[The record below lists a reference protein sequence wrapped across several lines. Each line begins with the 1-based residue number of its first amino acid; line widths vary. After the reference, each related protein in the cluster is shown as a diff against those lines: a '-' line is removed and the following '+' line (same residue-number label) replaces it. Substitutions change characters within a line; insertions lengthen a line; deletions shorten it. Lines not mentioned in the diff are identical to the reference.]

1 MIEVHNIIHQTID
14 DHMALVSKSTSFTKE
29 IAEISLRIFEVLENN
44 GGIFW
49 YGNGG
54 SAADA
59 QHMAAELVSRFK
71 LERRALKSQAL
82 TTDTSIITAI
92 GNDYHFDDIFK
103 RQVEAQVT
111 DKDLCI
117 GLSTS
122 GNSQNVLKGHRAA
135 QLVGATTVS
144 LLGSDGGVIR
154 DVSDHSIIVPS
165 KDTPRVQ
172 EVHTLV
178 AHIIC
183 DVVEQLVAGV
193 LQPSQIAEEI

>member
-92 GNDYHFDDIFK
+92 GNDLNGEIEVD
-103 RQVEAQVT
+103 
-111 DKDLCI
+111 
-117 GLSTS
+117 
-122 GNSQNVLKGHRAA
+122 GH
-135 QLVGATTVS
+135 T
-144 LLGSDGGVIR
+144 
-154 DVSDHSIIVPS
+154 
-165 KDTPRVQ
+165 
-172 EVHTLV
+172 
-178 AHIIC
+178 
-183 DVVEQLVAGV
+183 
-193 LQPSQIAEEI
+193 

>member
-1 MIEVHNIIHQTID
+1 MEFQSIINQSID
-14 DHMALVSKSTSFTKE
+14 DHMALVAQFVSFTKE
-29 IAEISLRIFEVLENN
+29 IETISLKIIETLENN

-71 LERRALKSQAL
+71 LERQAFKSQAL

-92 GNDYHFDDIFK
+92 GNDCHFDDIFK

-111 DKDLCI
+111 SKDLCI

-122 GNSQNVLKGHRAA
+122 GNSKNVFKGHQAA
-135 QLVGATTVS
+135 KAVGATTVS
-144 LLGSDGGVIR
+144 LLGCDGGVIKS
-154 DVSDHSIIVPS
+154 VSDYSIVVPS

-172 EVHTLV
+172 EVHTLIS
-178 AHIIC
+178 HIVC
-183 DVVEQLVAGV
+183 DIVERVMAGALVQVKDGAF
-193 LQPSQIAEEI
+193 A

>member
-1 MIEVHNIIHQTID
+1 MSKINKIINQSID
-14 DHMALVSKSTSFTKE
+14 DHMALVAQFVDFSKE
-29 IAEISLRIFEVLENN
+29 IETISLKIIEVLENQ

-71 LERRALKSQAL
+71 LERQAFKSQAL
-82 TTDTSIITAI
+82 TTDTSIMTAI
-92 GNDYHFDDIFK
+92 GNDYHFNDIFK

-111 DKDLCI
+111 SKDLCV

-122 GNSQNVLKGHRAA
+122 GNSKNVFKGHQAA
-135 QLVGATTVS
+135 KAVGATTFS
-144 LLGSDGGVIR
+144 LLGCDGGTIKS
-154 DVSDHSIIVPS
+154 VSDYSIVVPS

-172 EVHTLV
+172 EVHTLI

-183 DVVEQLVAGV
+183 DIVERVMAGNLVQVKDGAF
-193 LQPSQIAEEI
+193 A

>member
-1 MIEVHNIIHQTID
+1 
-14 DHMALVSKSTSFTKE
+14 MALVSKSSNFIQE
-29 IAEISLRIFEVLENN
+29 IEIISLRVAKVIENN

-54 SAADA
+54 SAADS

-111 DKDLCI
+111 SKDLCI

-122 GNSQNVLKGHRAA
+122 GNSQNVLKGHQAA
-135 QLVGATTVS
+135 KAIGATTVS
-144 LLGSDGGVIR
+144 LLGCDGGVIHS
-154 DVSDHSIIVPS
+154 VSDYSIIVPS

-172 EVHTLV
+172 EVHTLIS
-178 AHIIC
+178 HIIC
-183 DVVEQLVAGV
+183 DIVEQYVAGALKP
-193 LQPSQIAEEI
+193 LQVAEQV

>member
-1 MIEVHNIIHQTID
+1 MEFQSIINQSID
-14 DHMALVSKSTSFTKE
+14 DHMALVSQSLSFSKE
-29 IAEISLRIFEVLENN
+29 IETISLKIIEVLENR

-71 LERRALKSQAL
+71 LERQAFKSQAL
-82 TTDTSIITAI
+82 TTDTSIMTAI

-111 DKDLCI
+111 SKDLCI

-122 GNSQNVLKGHRAA
+122 GNSKNVLKGHQAA
-135 QLVGATTVS
+135 KAVGATTVS
-144 LLGSDGGVIR
+144 LLGCDGGMIKS
-154 DVSDHSIIVPS
+154 VSDYSIVVPS

-172 EVHTLV
+172 EVHTLIS
-178 AHIIC
+178 HIIC
-183 DVVEQLVAGV
+183 DIVESVMAGALVQVKDGAF
-193 LQPSQIAEEI
+193 A

>member
-1 MIEVHNIIHQTID
+1 MKEVQSIIHQAID
-14 DHMALVSKSTSFTKE
+14 DHMALVSQSLNFSKE
-29 IAEISLRIFEVLENN
+29 IETISFKIIEALENE

-71 LERRALKSQAL
+71 LERQAFKSQAL

-111 DKDLCI
+111 SKDLCI

-122 GNSQNVLKGHRAA
+122 GNSQNVLKGHQAA
-135 QLVGATTVS
+135 KAVGATTVS
-144 LLGSDGGVIR
+144 RLGCDGGMIKSAT
-154 DVSDHSIIVPS
+154 DYSIVVPS

-172 EVHTLV
+172 EVHTLI

-183 DVVEQLVAGV
+183 DVVERSMAGYL
-193 LQPSQIAEEI
+193 LQVKDGANV